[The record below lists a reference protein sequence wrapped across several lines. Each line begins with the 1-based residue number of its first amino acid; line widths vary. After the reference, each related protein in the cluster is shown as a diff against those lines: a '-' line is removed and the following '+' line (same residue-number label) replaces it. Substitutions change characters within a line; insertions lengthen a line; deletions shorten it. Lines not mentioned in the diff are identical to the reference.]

1 MAITEKSDQDIIK
14 IVEPMIN
21 DVVSASNQMN
31 WELFSKYQT
40 NKEANDPEN
49 RKNVEKQWSESK
61 FLTSLNLQ
69 REILGVLRRG
79 DVASVFWRQTSKD
92 VSGEFLATYQI
103 KEINHEIK
111 EVGFLL
117 I

>member
-1 MAITEKSDQDIIK
+1 MAITAKSDQDIIK

-40 NKEANDPEN
+40 NEEANDPEN

-61 FLTSLNLQ
+61 FLTSLSLQ
-69 REILGVLRRG
+69 REVLGVLRR
-79 DVASVFWRQTSKD
+79 DDMASVFWKQTSKD
-92 VSGEFLATYQI
+92 VAGEYLATYQI
-103 KEINHEIK
+103 KDINQEIK

>member
-21 DVVSASNQMN
+21 DVISASNQMN
-31 WELFSKYQT
+31 WALFSKYQT
-40 NKEANDPEN
+40 NEEANDPEN

-61 FLTSLNLQ
+61 FLTSLSLQ
-69 REILGVLRRG
+69 REVLGVLRRE
-79 DVASVFWRQTSKD
+79 DVASVFWKQTSKD
-92 VSGEFLATYQI
+92 VAGEYLATYQI

>member
-1 MAITEKSDQDIIK
+1 VAITDKPDQDIIN

-21 DVVSASNQMN
+21 DVVSASNLMN

-40 NKEANDPEN
+40 NEEADDPEN

-61 FLTSLNLQ
+61 FLTSLSLQ
-69 REILGVLRRG
+69 RDILGVLRRD
-79 DVASVFWRQTSKD
+79 DVATVFWRQTSKD
-92 VSGEFLATYQI
+92 VAGEYLATYQI
-103 KEINHEIK
+103 KEINQEIK

-117 I
+117 V